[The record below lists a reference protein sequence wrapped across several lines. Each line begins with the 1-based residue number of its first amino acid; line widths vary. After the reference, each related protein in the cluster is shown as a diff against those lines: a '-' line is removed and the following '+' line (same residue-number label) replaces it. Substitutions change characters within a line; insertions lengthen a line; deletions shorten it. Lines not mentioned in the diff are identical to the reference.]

1 MSLKDYKSIGLIY
14 SNNYGKI
21 EKVIKGQ
28 DGPIFLM
35 KTVNKKYLKYK
46 DKKKTLSE
54 IEKITSINHPNL
66 SKYINYFFDEHFL
79 YLIMEYEDEAELIE
93 KIKYNLENHLSFEE
107 NYLWSLFV
115 QILNLLKFIEENKN
129 IEFNFTRF
137 NILLMN
143 DGLLKIYDYGQ
154 NYLKLPLNEDPWMN
168 DLLILPPELIDKTGN
183 IITESVNIWK
193 AGCIIYELCTLN
205 LPFEANNFKR
215 KLKLIGEKYSNDF
228 NILISKMLVVD
239 YKQRATI
246 DELLNNEI
254 IKNKTFEIEDNKI
267 NEDLFTFKKMNLKVT
282 KRQRESQ
289 NEMMQNDKY
298 EIMKFT
304 LSQKNELN
312 KDDLIPTGQFNININ
327 QQNNVIF
334 EKNNEPIIDDF
345 KERIIK
351 AQMNKRIIENSNNN
365 NDFNYNNPYRNN
377 NVNTNANINTKKKIT
392 QKFNQKKK
400 SNKAINNFNKK
411 NEIKNKFNNKNI
423 MKENDILNFIKKERQ
438 KTPIN
443 KNLRNNFFEDKIGN
457 GNINKK
463 AKDNKKFK
471 LIYPNNVK
479 NNNYINSNINVIKS
493 GNEVKPKFNTNK
505 MDIKEKAEHILN
517 ILNTNKRETHKV
529 IKDGNERYKPQY
541 MSDKNKYYPI
551 IQQMLKNPIKKSDN
565 KFNNI
570 MQNKN
575 TNKKN
580 NTLNFNYGN
589 NKSNE
594 KIINNNNNLLKKFQ
608 IIHPVNNLPKIVY
621 GKNKKIKIEYGEIKY
636 KNKKKNNII

>member
-267 NEDLFTFKKMNLKVT
+267 NEDLFTF
-282 KRQRESQ
+282 
-289 NEMMQNDKY
+289 
-298 EIMKFT
+298 
-304 LSQKNELN
+304 
-312 KDDLIPTGQFNININ
+312 
-327 QQNNVIF
+327 
-334 EKNNEPIIDDF
+334 
-345 KERIIK
+345 
-351 AQMNKRIIENSNNN
+351 
-365 NDFNYNNPYRNN
+365 
-377 NVNTNANINTKKKIT
+377 
-392 QKFNQKKK
+392 
-400 SNKAINNFNKK
+400 
-411 NEIKNKFNNKNI
+411 
-423 MKENDILNFIKKERQ
+423 
-438 KTPIN
+438 
-443 KNLRNNFFEDKIGN
+443 
-457 GNINKK
+457 
-463 AKDNKKFK
+463 
-471 LIYPNNVK
+471 
-479 NNNYINSNINVIKS
+479 
-493 GNEVKPKFNTNK
+493 
-505 MDIKEKAEHILN
+505 
-517 ILNTNKRETHKV
+517 
-529 IKDGNERYKPQY
+529 
-541 MSDKNKYYPI
+541 
-551 IQQMLKNPIKKSDN
+551 
-565 KFNNI
+565 
-570 MQNKN
+570 
-575 TNKKN
+575 
-580 NTLNFNYGN
+580 
-589 NKSNE
+589 
-594 KIINNNNNLLKKFQ
+594 
-608 IIHPVNNLPKIVY
+608 
-621 GKNKKIKIEYGEIKY
+621 
-636 KNKKKNNII
+636 

>member
-636 KNKKKNNII
+636 KNKKKII